1 MSAAY
6 RVCNSNH
13 AAKVLQRQNLL
24 SVFVTF
30 CHFPSLFGVICHFS
44 SLFVTFLLQ
53 PAMLQSLTATTAQ
66 KRGCPHSLGSLLSY
80 DPATM

>member
-30 CHFPSLFGVICHFS
+30 CHFPSLFGVICHFL
-44 SLFVTFLLQ
+44 SLFVTFCYFSFATRYVAITYSHYCAKKRLPTLVRQ
-53 PAMLQSLTATTAQ
+53 PLVL
-66 KRGCPHSLGSLLSY
+66 
-80 DPATM
+80 